1 MSNKKAPY
9 LNPFG
14 TWVVTTEGDVEGRTV
29 NHLGTFMGYIDEIA
43 LSLADKCYYGLKF
56 EAIKPVT
63 SFEPTGKSTVI
74 ALNIDSE
81 TWDMSSEKRV
91 EFFRKLLQDR
101 PVVVQEDGNFASVRI
116 SLSAKPAQEFSRRK
130 ALAKLTPEERELLGL
145 SDKL

>member
-1 MSNKKAPY
+1 MSNKKSPY

-29 NHLGTFMGYIDEIA
+29 NHLGTFTGYIDEIA
-43 LSLADKCYYGLKF
+43 LSLADKCYYSLKF

-81 TWDMSSEKRV
+81 TWDMPSKERAV
-91 EFFRKLLQDR
+91 FFRKLLQDR
-101 PVVVQEDGNFASVRI
+101 PVIVEENGQFASVGI
-116 SLSAKPAQEFSRRK
+116 SLSAKPAQEFSRKK
-130 ALAKLTPEERELLGL
+130 ALSKLTPEERELLGL